1 MYDKWRFIAI
11 FSGVWALIGIVF
23 FIIGTSIRRNRKK
36 KERICTSQTYGKVV
50 DLVRRESRDSD
61 GNYSASWH
69 PVFEY
74 HIGGSTFLKESNFGR
89 SQAKFAIGQIV
100 DIYYDP
106 ENPNQFYVPEETL
119 PNTLGTIFAAVG
131 IVAILVAVTVA
142 FVVMRFI
149 P

>member
-36 KERICTSQTYGKVV
+36 KVQRCTSHTYGKVV

-61 GNYSASWH
+61 GNYSSSWH

-74 HIGGSTFLKESNFGR
+74 RIGGLTFIKESNFGR
-89 SQAKFAIGQIV
+89 SQAKFAIGQNV
-100 DIYYDP
+100 EIYYNP
-106 ENPNQFYVPEETL
+106 ENYNEFYVPEETL
-119 PNTLGTIFAAVG
+119 PNTLGVIFAAVG
-131 IVAILVAVTVA
+131 IVAFLVAVSA
-142 FVVMRFI
+142 AIVVLRFI

>member
-1 MYDKWRFIAI
+1 MYDKLRFIAI
-11 FSGVWALIGIVF
+11 FSGTWALIGVVF

-36 KERICTSQTYGKVV
+36 KVQRCTSHTYGKVV

-61 GNYSASWH
+61 GNYSSSWH

-74 HIGGSTFLKESNFGR
+74 RIGGLTFVKESNFGR
-89 SQAKFAIGQIV
+89 SQAKFGIGQNV

-106 ENPNQFYVPEETL
+106 DNYNDFYVPEETL
-119 PNTLGTIFAAVG
+119 PNTLGIIFAAVG
-131 IVAILVAVTVA
+131 VVAIVVAIAAAVIA
-142 FVVMRFI
+142 LRVV